1 MDKTLSVL
9 FAIVSAGLTV
19 AALFAINWKG
29 IKITC
34 VF

>member
-9 FAIVSAGLTV
+9 FVIVSAGLTV

-29 IKITC
+29 KE
-34 VF
+34 